1 MEYVSTKTGLIL
13 KYNSE
18 DLKIDEVKKVWCIRH
33 AILLNQSNISTNV
46 SNVEIKLNEI
56 SATWNDRNDDE
67 YEWGED

>member
-1 MEYVSTKTGLIL
+1 MEYVSTKTGLIF

-18 DLKIDEVKKVWCIRH
+18 DLKIDEVKKVWRIRH

-56 SATWNDRNDDE
+56 SASWNDRNDDE